1 MQTLMAK
8 DSSLSSQFNNFSFSI
23 TEPATVLTDLKTK
36 IAADFPQ
43 GPDVSYD
50 IKYITEALQDSV
62 SPAMYFLPQLD
73 NLEIN
78 SIYINPKGTQS
89 SQLYPTLAH
98 EGYPGHLY
106 QTTYFAD
113 SSPDLIRYLIAPDGY
128 VEGWATYCELFSYSY
143 ADTGNTL
150 LNTLAQANYATII

>member
-1 MQTLMAK
+1 MLQISRR
-8 DSSLSSQFNNFSFSI
+8 D
-23 TEPATVLTDLKTK
+23 
-36 IAADFPQ
+36 
-43 GPDVSYD
+43 PDVSYD

-73 NLEIN
+73 NLNIN
-78 SIYINPKGTQS
+78 SIYINPKGTRS

-113 SSPDLIRYLIAPDGY
+113 SDPDLIRYLIAPDGY

-143 ADTGNTL
+143 ADTGTPCSTRLHRQITPQFYVCMRNVTSEL
-150 LNTLAQANYATII
+150 MPLAGRKMT

>member
-1 MQTLMAK
+1 MLQI
-8 DSSLSSQFNNFSFSI
+8 S
-23 TEPATVLTDLKTK
+23 
-36 IAADFPQ
+36 PQ

-73 NLEIN
+73 NLNIN
-78 SIYINPKGTQS
+78 SIYINPKGTRC

-113 SSPDLIRYLIAPDGY
+113 SDPGPYPLSDCTGRLCGRLGY
-128 VEGWATYCELFSYSY
+128 IL
-143 ADTGNTL
+143 
-150 LNTLAQANYATII
+150 